1 MHIGFSENRN
11 NNHHNH
17 NNDNSNSNCDNDISS
32 LNDNQS
38 TSNNNKMISKINTS
52 IKDNIDNSKLNNHN
66 SSKNNNNGNNTGNTG
81 SHTQHT
87 VNASRL
93 SGYYDGLLLRFE
105 TVQEKHVT
113 FKLTS
118 LSHKKYKPSNF
129 GSVAKAEDPGDL
141 GSASGI
147 ANSEEI

>member
-11 NNHHNH
+11 NNHHNYN
-17 NNDNSNSNCDNDISS
+17 NNDNSSCDNDISS
-32 LNDNQS
+32 LNDNPS
-38 TSNNNKMISKINTS
+38 TSNNNKLIGQINTS
-52 IKDNIDNSKLNNHN
+52 IKNNVNNSKMNNLH
-66 SSKNNNNGNNTGNTG
+66 SSNNNNNGNNAGNTG

-87 VNASRL
+87 VNASQL
-93 SGYYDGLLLRFE
+93 SGYYDGLLNRFE

-129 GSVAKAEDPGDL
+129 GSVAKAEDLGDL
-141 GSASGI
+141 GSATGI

>member
-11 NNHHNH
+11 NNHHSH
-17 NNDNSNSNCDNDISS
+17 NNSNSNCDNDISS
-32 LNDNQS
+32 FNDNQS
-38 TSNNNKMISKINTS
+38 TSNNNKLIGKINTS
-52 IKDNIDNSKLNNHN
+52 IKNNINDSKMNNH
-66 SSKNNNNGNNTGNTG
+66 SSSSSNNNNGNNTGNTG
-81 SHTQHT
+81 SNTQHM

-129 GSVAKAEDPGDL
+129 GSVTKAEDSGDL